1 MNKFLVIKFI
11 LFCTLFFGCKSL
23 KNYPNIENYNYLK
36 KEIVSDYELLSYSSS
51 NDTILIVLKKELLS
65 KCVKL
70 NISKTDL
77 KNIKRIDKIDP
88 NIGFYYKSN
97 TTKGIRIITGT
108 FEPGQ
113 NGITKIYSY
122 GGMPYLVE
130 NCSEIR

>member
-88 NIGFYYKSN
+88 NIGFYYKTN
-97 TTKGIRIITGT
+97 TTEGMGIITGS

-113 NGITKIYSY
+113 NGIIKIYSY
-122 GGMPYLVE
+122 DGMPYLIE
-130 NCSEIR
+130 NCSEIK